1 MSSSQDERFAD
12 ESASTHMAVV
22 ASTCIVGYGDH
33 EAPLSVGG
41 DGAVRDGGWDLGI
54 GGSG

>member
-1 MSSSQDERFAD
+1 MI
-12 ESASTHMAVV
+12 VV

-54 GGSG
+54 GGGGER